1 MKPLIEFTDR
11 GLYCPP
17 ANIYVDPWRPVKNA
31 IVTHAHSDHARW
43 GMKYYLAHHDSESIL
58 RLRIGQDISLQTLAY
73 DQSINIAGVK
83 VSLHPAGHIYG
94 SSQVRLEYKG
104 QVWVISGD
112 YKLEDDGFSG
122 QFEPVRCHSFV
133 TESTFGLPIYS
144 WKPQPLVMEEIHQWW
159 QANQSENKA
168 SLLIAYSL
176 GKAQRIIHQLDRS
189 IGSVYL
195 HGAVYNVNNALI
207 TGGATLPELPKVTSS
222 VSKDELRKSL
232 IIAPSSA
239 LNSPWVNRFKPF
251 STGVASGWMMVRG
264 AKRRRAADRG
274 FVLSDHADWAGLN
287 EAVEATGADAV
298 YVTHGFTSVFSR
310 WLREQGRRAYEVE
323 TLYTGEEETE
333 EVTTLEDAGK
343 SEKED

>member
-17 ANIYVDPWRPVKNA
+17 ADVYIDPWRPVDKA

-43 GMKYYLAHHDSESIL
+43 GMKHYLAHDQSETIL
-58 RLRIGQDISLQTLAY
+58 RLRLGQDISLETLPY
-73 DQSINIAGVK
+73 GDTINIGGVE

-94 SSQVRLEYKG
+94 SAQIRLEYQG
-104 QVWVISGD
+104 QIWVVSGD

-122 QFEPVRCHSFV
+122 LFEPVKCHAFI

-144 WKPQPLVMEEIHQWW
+144 WKPQPEVMKEIHEWW
-159 QANQSENKA
+159 QGNQTLNKA

-176 GKAQRIIHQLDRS
+176 GKSQRIIHQLDQS
-189 IGSVYL
+189 IGPVYL
-195 HGAVYNVNNALI
+195 HGAVANVNQALI
-207 TGGATLPELPKVTSS
+207 AGGAPLPDFPKVLAGIP
-222 VSKDELRKSL
+222 KEELGKSL
-232 IIAPSSA
+232 IIAPSST
-239 LNSPWVNRFKPF
+239 LNSPWVNRFRPF

-274 FVLSDHADWAGLN
+274 FVLSDHADWPGLN
-287 EAVEATGADAV
+287 QAVEATGADTV

-310 WLREQGRRAYEVE
+310 WLEENGKQAYEVE
-323 TLYTGEEETE
+323 TLYEGESVEMSEQAAESEEE
-333 EVTTLEDAGK
+333 K
-343 SEKED
+343 EK